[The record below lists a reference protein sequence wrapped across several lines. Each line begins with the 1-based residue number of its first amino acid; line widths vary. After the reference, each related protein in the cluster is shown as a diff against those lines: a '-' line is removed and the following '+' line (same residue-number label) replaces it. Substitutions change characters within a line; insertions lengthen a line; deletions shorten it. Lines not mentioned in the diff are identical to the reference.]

1 MSLAQKIKSLRENNH
16 WSYSD
21 LARVAGIPQPT
32 IWRLEKG
39 KVEHHKADTL
49 VALGKA
55 FKVPIDYLVQ
65 DDYELKATDLLRVD
79 NSARAMIETYTSLSE
94 EDRKKVKHFTQYLKT
109 QYLKPRTPAGEKQR
123 FVDVVVKARRVKK
136 E

>member
-39 KVEHHKADTL
+39 NVEHPKANTL
-49 VALGKA
+49 MALAKA

-65 DDYELKATDLLRVD
+65 GDYELKAADLLRAD
-79 NSARAMIETYTSLSE
+79 SNARAMIEAYTSLLE
-94 EDRKKVKHFTQYLKT
+94 EDRQKVKQFTQYLK
-109 QYLKPRTPAGEKQR
+109 LRTPAGEKQR